1 MVKLT
6 VATLDQ
12 LEQAVSSLLDN
23 IPKGVVLFQGPMGAG
38 KTTTISAICR
48 ALGVQDQLS
57 SPTFSLVNE
66 YQTLSGESV
75 YHFDF
80 YRIDDETEA
89 MDMGYEDYFWSGQ
102 WCFVEWPEKI
112 PNLLPSRF
120 TLIRLSVENEVRFLE
135 VKVKK

>member
-1 MVKLT
+1 MKLT
-6 VATLDQ
+6 IHSIAELDVAVREIL
-12 LEQAVSSLLDN
+12 AS

-48 ALGVQDQLS
+48 ALGVEDHLS

-66 YQTLSGESV
+66 YQSGEGESI

-80 YRIDDETEA
+80 YRIEDEAEA
-89 MDMGYEDYFWSGQ
+89 MDMGYEDYFWSGD

-120 TLIRLSVENEVRFLE
+120 TLIRLSVENEVRSLE
-135 VKVKK
+135 VKIKA

>member
-1 MVKLT
+1 MKLT
-6 VATLDQ
+6 IHSIAELD
-12 LEQAVSSLLDN
+12 EAVREILAS

-48 ALGVQDQLS
+48 ALEVEDHLS

-66 YQTLSGESV
+66 YQSGEGESI

-80 YRIDDETEA
+80 YRIEDEAEA
-89 MDMGYEDYFWSGQ
+89 MDMGYEDYFWSGD

-120 TLIRLSVENEVRFLE
+120 TLIRLSVENEVRTLE
-135 VKVKK
+135 VKIKA